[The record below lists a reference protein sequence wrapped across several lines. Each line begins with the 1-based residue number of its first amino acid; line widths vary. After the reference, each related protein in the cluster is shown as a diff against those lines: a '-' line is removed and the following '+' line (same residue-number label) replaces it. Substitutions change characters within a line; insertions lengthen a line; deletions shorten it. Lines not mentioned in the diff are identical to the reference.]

1 MPIPGAAGFQLSN
14 PSALDLTAVIAS
26 LEIFALTSMGELREK
41 SVALTNY
48 LEDLLLHSPFAEK
61 WEEDGLPYR
70 IITPSNT
77 AERGAQLSLLLK
89 PGLLEGVMQILEE
102 AGVVVD
108 ERRPDVIR
116 VAPAPLYNTF
126 SEVWDFVHIFTEA
139 CFKAQSGQIK
149 GDQEVIA
156 LHGRE
161 AQGWAQIT

>member
-61 WEEDGLPYR
+61 REEDGLPYR

-116 VAPAPLYNTF
+116 VAPVPLYNTF
-126 SEVWDFVHIFTEA
+126 SEVWDFVHIFTDA

-149 GDQEVIA
+149 GDQEVMA
-156 LHGRE
+156 LQRRD
-161 AQGWAQIT
+161 AQGWGQIK

>member
-26 LEIFALTSMGELREK
+26 LEIFALTSMKELREK

-48 LEDLLLHSPFAEK
+48 LEDLLLHSPFAEVR
-61 WEEDGLPYR
+61 EEDGLPYR
-70 IITPSNT
+70 IITPANT

-126 SEVWDFVHIFTEA
+126 SEVWDFVHIFTDA
-139 CFKAQSGQIK
+139 CLKAQSGQIK
-149 GDQEVIA
+149 GGQEVIA
-156 LHGRE
+156 LQGQD
-161 AQGWAQIT
+161 AQAWAQIK